1 TPTVTATPTA
11 TPTGSGLILYYDFG
25 NTASYSEGNSN
36 INDLSG
42 IGNNATIQGTIGIN
56 YNPDNGGFVRFETA
70 KNHWISTSKTN
81 SQFGIQNG
89 SYSIVFVAKRYSG
102 SGEQL
107 VFGNAGTSATR
118 SMLQGGYIDS
128 TVRFDHFN
136 AGISTGNVTNPS
148 TWYHITMT
156 YDFATSTGR
165 IYINGVLSQSGSML
179 SLTGNQEVILGRY
192 ASNTQNVDLG
202 LAQIY
207 NKTLNSTEIT
217 NLFNTQ
223 KTRFGI

>member
-1 TPTVTATPTA
+1 
-11 TPTGSGLILYYDFG
+11 
-25 NTASYSEGNSN
+25 
-36 INDLSG
+36 
-42 IGNNATIQGTIGIN
+42 
-56 YNPDNGGFVRFETA
+56 
-70 KNHWISTSKTN
+70 
-81 SQFGIQNG
+81 
-89 SYSIVFVAKRYSG
+89 
-102 SGEQL
+102 
-107 VFGNAGTSATR
+107 
-118 SMLQGGYIDS
+118 MLQGGYIDS